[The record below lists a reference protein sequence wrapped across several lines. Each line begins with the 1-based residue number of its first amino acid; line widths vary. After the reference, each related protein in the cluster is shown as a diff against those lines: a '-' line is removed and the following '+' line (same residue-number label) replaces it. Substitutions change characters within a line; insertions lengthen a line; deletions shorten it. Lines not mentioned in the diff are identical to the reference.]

1 MTTPKIGKKARGS
14 TTGRPI
20 MVVLDLLGRRTALR
34 ILWELRDG
42 PLNFRDLQN
51 ACETNS
57 ALLNVR
63 LGELKES
70 GIVVHKGDGYELTA
84 AGKKLKTA
92 LKPLA
97 RWATVWAQATEP

>member
-1 MTTPKIGKKARGS
+1 
-14 TTGRPI
+14 

-57 ALLNVR
+57 GLLNVR
-63 LGELKES
+63 LGELKEA
-70 GIVVHKGDGYELTA
+70 GIVQHTSDGYALTA
-84 AGKKLKTA
+84 AGKKLRTA
-92 LKPLA
+92 LNPLT
-97 RWATVWAQATEP
+97 RWASDWAGTGDK